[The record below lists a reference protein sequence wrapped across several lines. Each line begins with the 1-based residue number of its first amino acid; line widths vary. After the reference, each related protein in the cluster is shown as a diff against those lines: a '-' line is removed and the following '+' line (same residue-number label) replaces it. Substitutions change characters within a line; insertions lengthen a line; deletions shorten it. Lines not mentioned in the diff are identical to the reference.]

1 MNSFL
6 SNKKDKVLSRME
18 KEIKK
23 MMENL
28 YTEFLGKKVSISD
41 VISGDSISPFVTEEE
56 IQTFVENN
64 IKDLKDFYKSCMI
77 KEKEKDFEL
86 IKSELGIL
94 D

>member
-1 MNSFL
+1 
-6 SNKKDKVLSRME
+6 ME

-77 KEKEKDFEL
+77 KEKEKVFEL